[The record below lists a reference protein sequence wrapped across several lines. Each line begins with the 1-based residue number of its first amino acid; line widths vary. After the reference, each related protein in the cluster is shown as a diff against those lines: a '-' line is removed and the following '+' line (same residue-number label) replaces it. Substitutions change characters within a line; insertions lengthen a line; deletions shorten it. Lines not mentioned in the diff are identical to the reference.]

1 MGRGLGPNKVNNNRQ
16 KVVLSGGRKC
26 CGEAEQDLET
36 ESKRWIEA
44 EGIWRVPR
52 TVRDR
57 QPEIR
62 QKKGREKRWGTAR
75 RWTDGRK
82 DRVVEP
88 EKGSAS

>member
-1 MGRGLGPNKVNNNRQ
+1 M
-16 KVVLSGGRKC
+16 GGRKC

-62 QKKGREKRWGTAR
+62 QKKGREKR
-75 RWTDGRK
+75 
-82 DRVVEP
+82 
-88 EKGSAS
+88 

>member
-1 MGRGLGPNKVNNNRQ
+1 MGKQSRM
-16 KVVLSGGRKC
+16 
-26 CGEAEQDLET
+26 LET
-36 ESKRWIEA
+36 QSERWIET
-44 EGIWRVPR
+44 EGIWRVTR

-62 QKKGREKRWGTAR
+62 QKKGREKRWGTVR